1 MNQDWTARRIL
12 KELCGTSQ
20 RRSILAAF
28 WREAEPDT
36 KNMVIAALARNLN
49 FRLDSIKKATPE
61 RKGELLGMQLH
72 IAQFEEPME
81 IALMLYHTG
90 QAKELL
96 GAFLDSWKIPHV
108 DGSIEVEEYPIPTA
122 AAVARSSARLKDRFP
137 EADIALYLATAGLL
151 MGRDEPKWREATWPE
166 VERIRT
172 QVTLSA
178 PKPDASGRKK
188 KTAGKKSK
196 VTGT

>member
-12 KELCGTSQ
+12 KELCDTS
-20 RRSILAAF
+20 RRRNILATF

-36 KNMVIAALARNLN
+36 KNLVIAALAKNLN

-61 RKGELLGMQLH
+61 RRGELLGMQLH
-72 IAQFEEPME
+72 IPQFEEPME

-96 GAFLDSWKIPHV
+96 AAFLDSWKIPHV
-108 DGSIEVEEYPIPTA
+108 DGSIEVEEYSIPSA
-122 AAVARSSARLKDRFP
+122 EAVASSSAKLKDRFP

-151 MGRDEPKWREATWPE
+151 MGREEPKWRLATWPE
-166 VERIRT
+166 VERILNQDVVAAT
-172 QVTLSA
+172 KPA
-178 PKPDASGRKK
+178 PLARKK
-188 KTAGKKSK
+188 AAGRKSK
-196 VTGT
+196 VTEA